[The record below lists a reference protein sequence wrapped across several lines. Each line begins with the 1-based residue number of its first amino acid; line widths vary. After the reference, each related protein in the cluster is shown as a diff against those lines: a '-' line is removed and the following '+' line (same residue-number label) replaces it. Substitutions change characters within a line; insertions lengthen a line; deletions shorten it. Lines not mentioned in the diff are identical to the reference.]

1 MPFKSRAAIRHHIP
15 RQKFRITNW
24 RKDEAGLR
32 NRGSLTVWFSNE
44 AIAAWKGLPSGKQ
57 GGQLRYSELAIE
69 TALTLRVVFRLA
81 LRQCE
86 GLISSIMHMLGI
98 DLAVPDHTTLSRRA
112 RRLKVDAIPHS
123 GTTDLHLIVDS
134 TGLKLRGAGDWLQD
148 KHGTGGKRRSWLKL
162 HIGMDAESGEIVTS
176 DLTDK
181 AVDDAAHVPV
191 LLDQISIPIAS
202 FMGDGAFDT
211 GAVYETVIS
220 RNPHARVIVPPGK
233 DAVPSLN
240 AETAP
245 TQRDKH
251 LMEIKAHGRSKWQ
264 QRSGY
269 TRRSKVEVQISRYKR
284 VIGDTLR
291 SRGHPQRKTE
301 ARIAVKALNRM
312 NELGRPISVRVA

>member
-1 MPFKSRAAIRHHIP
+1 MPFKLRAAVRHHIP

-24 RKDEAGLR
+24 REYEAGLR

-57 GGQLRYSELAIE
+57 GGQPRYSELAIE

-112 RRLKVDAIPHS
+112 RTLKVDAKPHS
-123 GTTDLHLIVDS
+123 GTNDLHLIVDS

-162 HIGMDAESGEIVTS
+162 HIGMDAGSGEIVAS

-181 AVDDAAHVPV
+181 DVDDAAHVPV
-191 LLDQISIPIAS
+191 LLDQISTPIAS
-202 FMGDGAFDT
+202 FMGDGAYDT
-211 GAVYETVIS
+211 GAVYAAVIS
-220 RNPHARVIVPPGK
+220 RNPDARVIVPPSK
-233 DAVPSLN
+233 DAVLSAN
-240 AETAP
+240 AATAP
-245 TQRDKH
+245 TQRDKY
-251 LMEIKAHGRSKWQ
+251 LMEINAHGRAKWQ
-264 QRSGY
+264 ETSGY

-301 ARIAVKALNRM
+301 AKIAVKALNRM